1 MAEKNDWSMLS
12 KKELLEM
19 LGRQEKL
26 LANRELLQ
34 SLPDK
39 GIKISETVNRLREL
53 IIQKEKLE
61 DTFTQ
66 FEKLTVSQLVQ
77 RTRVDLVDSTI
88 ESDDN
93 DEMLVESD
101 HQDTADVHQ
110 KLNKYKHEKTMDSKS
125 SSGTWDYE
133 SAVTSQ
139 NYKLEKSKPISL
151 EESFKLLQEQE
162 KRHKD
167 LQAQQATVKLR
178 EKSYQVKTEYPS
190 QVLNPLQYPLLLL
203 LSMQVNI

>member
-101 HQDTADVHQ
+101 HQDTADVHK

-162 KRHKD
+162 KRHKVRITQTSTSVSGTHD
-167 LQAQQATVKLR
+167 NLVSFELCLECIMAIL
-178 EKSYQVKTEYPS
+178 
-190 QVLNPLQYPLLLL
+190 
-203 LSMQVNI
+203 